1 MPMGCCS
8 HRTSACTHHH
18 LILAAAHCALQ
29 SPLPQRTICWP
40 AFMRHFSRPR
50 LDFERMEAFATEPT
64 LWKTCHI
71 ARARCTCYQSGRYRS
86 LYGRLIWR
94 HHFLR
99 KLARLSGG
107 SKSVFAISSHDASS
121 YSVTTIKSFSPLA
134 ITSRA
139 ERKAYAL
146 CIGNHLA
153 VHIWCWY
160 GPTLA
165 QCRFSCPPS
174 TLASANVG
182 RVAGAFDRMRHS
194 QGYSMKEYMPARVL
208 SWAGCLA

>member
-1 MPMGCCS
+1 M
-8 HRTSACTHHH
+8 
-18 LILAAAHCALQ
+18 L
-29 SPLPQRTICWP
+29 LPSR
-40 AFMRHFSRPR
+40 RPR

-153 VHIWCWY
+153 VHIWC
-160 GPTLA
+160 
-165 QCRFSCPPS
+165 CD
-174 TLASANVG
+174 ANV
-182 RVAGAFDRMRHS
+182 RPLRRKTSQYDLLVAAARDEVPNSSQELRLSVAHS
-194 QGYSMKEYMPARVL
+194 RFRSVAVGLMHCRANGGCEVVLGVSATCPFVIALTAAYVAPSSNAVASRRKE
-208 SWAGCLA
+208 